1 MKTIKENSNP
11 VFSVL
16 QNLKEERECDLP
28 KGKGIPLMPKRLPNS
43 FSTRRSKKEIGKI
56 PLPKRKTS
64 LLKIVDEAREK
75 FIGSTDLKITEE
87 RKRVENENV
96 LVEYLV
102 DGNVNCDS
110 VPFFN
115 VDITNKSKVEDLDE
129 SVQTNETISIT
140 NLGKTFLRK
149 T

>member
-1 MKTIKENSNP
+1 MK
-11 VFSVL
+11 L
-16 QNLKEERECDLP
+16 
-28 KGKGIPLMPKRLPNS
+28 
-43 FSTRRSKKEIGKI
+43 
-56 PLPKRKTS
+56 
-64 LLKIVDEAREK
+64 VDEAREK

-102 DGNVNCDS
+102 DENVNCDS
-110 VPFFN
+110 VPSVN
-115 VDITNKSKVEDLDE
+115 VDITNKNKVEDLDE
-129 SVQTNETISIT
+129 SVQTNETISIA

>member
-1 MKTIKENSNP
+1 M
-11 VFSVL
+11 
-16 QNLKEERECDLP
+16 
-28 KGKGIPLMPKRLPNS
+28 
-43 FSTRRSKKEIGKI
+43 
-56 PLPKRKTS
+56 
-64 LLKIVDEAREK
+64 DEAREK

-102 DGNVNCDS
+102 DENVNCDS
-110 VPFFN
+110 VPSVN
-115 VDITNKSKVEDLDE
+115 VDITNKNKVEDLDE